1 MKLEKE
7 INWSSGINSKANMSY
22 EKYLKM
28 GLEIISPRLSI
39 RVYKLA
45 PKNDYPIFLRGTEL
59 RIQIFWDKESKYE
72 FIINK
77 SFWYQSN
84 TNKDDRKWMRSHA
97 DVHLRKFYDAME
109 DGKKKKSTTPGHT
122 QKAFDKLVSNSK

>member
-7 INWSSGINSKANMSY
+7 INWSSGINSKATMSY

-28 GLEIISPRLSI
+28 GLEIISPRLSV

-45 PKNDYPIFLRGTEL
+45 PKNDYPIFLRGIEL

-77 SFWYQSN
+77 PFWYQSN

-97 DVHLRKFYDAME
+97 NVHLRKFHNAVE
-109 DGKKKKSTTPGHT
+109 DGKKKRN
-122 QKAFDKLVSNSK
+122 ASK